1 MTQLEKA
8 LMYFADFVTDYDVPV
23 GIIVTSSGRF
33 LVRRSLSESSKF
45 YDTLDGA
52 ASAIVREYKHHV
64 LIRMKKQ

>member
-8 LMYFADFVTDYDVPV
+8 LIYFADFVTDYDVPI
-23 GIIVTSSGRF
+23 GFIVTSSGRF

-52 ASAIVREYKHHV
+52 ASAIVREYRNHV
-64 LIRMKKQ
+64 LLSMKKR